1 MLLRGNLLFFFCG
14 PDCGSL
20 TRSGV
25 FGEIVSL
32 PLLPVLID
40 LFILSC
46 GVTVKLLLRFFSDKI
61 VSYVA
66 FIFCVYG
73 RR

>member
-1 MLLRGNLLFFFCG
+1 MLLRGYLHFFFEVPIVG
-14 PDCGSL
+14 PSPEVGE
-20 TRSGV
+20 
-25 FGEIVSL
+25 EIVSL
-32 PLLPVLID
+32 PLLPVLIS

-46 GVTVKLLLRFFSDKI
+46 GVTVKLLLRFFSDQI